1 LYVRKVLVAGHV
13 GVGHTYSHGGLV
25 QDDSLGFSAAL
36 GVLRTFYDFD
46 TTVRRVRVEALRS
59 FCVETACG
67 GVGCATP
74 RGGLTVFEAELLK
87 NLEGLDSSL
96 PHLAALKV
104 FGRVRGGGCA
114 EVPTVAE
121 YALST
126 AALDT
131 VAKSVPGFV
140 LARVGTDG
148 DVIGGLNVDLP
159 GGVLSVVVT
168 VNGSG
173 SGVGPAEDL
182 EGNVPL
188 GLKRQ
193 VMELLGC
200 RAVPAVV
207 LESKA
212 FIPALASRVRGSVIL
227 LRYNRDYDNVAV
239 AKAIAR
245 ALSKLGVG
253 YVELD
258 NAFPRYSR
266 SVEMVRVELASRLGR
281 LASALGGS
289 TKSSDKVLVS
299 AELARVVCE
308 DLGGVFF
315 MSEDLAEV
323 VGPAGLVPGTGA
335 VVSVAVGEDYL
346 AEVGIPYATREDA
359 YTLARVALASVE
371 EVLVVYEEAVEVLRR
386 RYVDPAEVLRL
397 E

>member
-1 LYVRKVLVAGHV
+1 
-13 GVGHTYSHGGLV
+13 
-25 QDDSLGFSAAL
+25 
-36 GVLRTFYDFD
+36 
-46 TTVRRVRVEALRS
+46 
-59 FCVETACG
+59 
-67 GVGCATP
+67 
-74 RGGLTVFEAELLK
+74 VFEVELLR

-114 EVPTVAE
+114 EVPTAVE

-131 VAKSVPGFV
+131 VAKSVPGFA
-140 LARVGTDG
+140 LARSGTEG
-148 DVIGGLNVDLP
+148 DAVGGLNLDLP
-159 GGVLSVVVT
+159 DGVLSVLVT

-173 SGVGPAEDL
+173 KGIGPAEDL

-188 GLKRQ
+188 GPKRQ

-200 RAVPAVV
+200 RVVPTIV

-212 FIPALASRVRGSVIL
+212 FIPALVRGTAVL
-227 LRYNRDYDNVAV
+227 LRYNRDYDNTTVAKAV
-239 AKAIAR
+239 AK
-245 ALSKLGVG
+245 ALSKLGVS

-266 SVEMVRVELASRLGR
+266 SLEKIRIEVYTRLND
-281 LASALGGS
+281 LASALGRS

-335 VVSVAVGEDYL
+335 VVSVAVGGDYL
-346 AEVGIPYATREDA
+346 AEAGIPYATREDA
-359 YTLARVALASVE
+359 HTLARVALVSVE
-371 EVLVVYEEAVEVLRR
+371 EVLAVYEEAMEVLKR
-386 RYVDPAEVLRL
+386 RYVDPAEVLGL
-397 E
+397 G

>member
-1 LYVRKVLVAGHV
+1 LHVRKVLVAGHV
-13 GVGHTYSHGGLV
+13 GVGHTYSHSKFT

-36 GVLRTFYDFD
+36 EVLRTFYDFD
-46 TTVRRVRVEALRS
+46 TSVRRVRVETPRS
-59 FCVETACG
+59 FCVETAGG

-74 RGGLTVFEAELLK
+74 RGGLTVFEAELLR

-96 PHLAALKV
+96 PHLAVLKV

-114 EVPTVAE
+114 EVPTAAE

-126 AALDT
+126 AALNT
-131 VAKSVPGFV
+131 VEKSVPGFV
-140 LARVGTDG
+140 LTRIGTEG
-148 DVIGGLNVDLP
+148 DAVGGLNVDLP
-159 GGVLSVVVT
+159 NGVLSVLVT

-188 GLKRQ
+188 GPKRQ

-200 RAVPAVV
+200 RVVPAIV

-212 FIPALASRVRGSVIL
+212 FIPALASMVRGSAVL
-227 LRYNRDYDNVAV
+227 LRYNRDYDNTAV
-239 AKAIAR
+239 AEAIVR

-258 NAFPRYSR
+258 DAFPRYSR
-266 SVEMVRVELASRLGR
+266 SVEKVRMELSTRLNE
-281 LASALGGS
+281 LTSALGRS
-289 TKSSDKVLVS
+289 TKSLDKVLVS

-346 AEVGIPYATREDA
+346 AEVGIPYATKEDA

-371 EVLVVYEEAVEVLRR
+371 EVLAVYEEAMEILRR
-386 RYVDPAEVLRL
+386 RYTDPAEVLGL

>member
-1 LYVRKVLVAGHV
+1 M
-13 GVGHTYSHGGLV
+13 
-25 QDDSLGFSAAL
+25 
-36 GVLRTFYDFD
+36 
-46 TTVRRVRVEALRS
+46 
-59 FCVETACG
+59 
-67 GVGCATP
+67 
-74 RGGLTVFEAELLK
+74 
-87 NLEGLDSSL
+87 
-96 PHLAALKV
+96 
-104 FGRVRGGGCA
+104 A
-114 EVPTVAE
+114 EVPTAAE
-121 YALST
+121 YVLST
-126 AALDT
+126 VALNT
-131 VAKSVPGFV
+131 VAKSVLGFI
-140 LARVGTDG
+140 LTRIGTEG
-148 DVIGGLNVDLP
+148 DAVGGLNVDLP
-159 GGVLSVVVT
+159 NGVLSVLVT

-173 SGVGPAEDL
+173 SGAGPAEDL

-188 GLKRQ
+188 GPKRQ
-193 VMELLGC
+193 VMELLSC
-200 RAVPAVV
+200 RVAPAIV
-207 LESKA
+207 LESKV

-227 LRYNRDYDNVAV
+227 LRYNRDYDNTAV

-266 SVEMVRVELASRLGR
+266 SVEKVRMELSTRLNE
-281 LASALGGS
+281 LISALGRS
-289 TKSSDKVLVS
+289 TKSLDKVLVS

-308 DLGGVFF
+308 DLRGVFF

-371 EVLVVYEEAVEVLRR
+371 EVLVVYEEAVEVLRQ